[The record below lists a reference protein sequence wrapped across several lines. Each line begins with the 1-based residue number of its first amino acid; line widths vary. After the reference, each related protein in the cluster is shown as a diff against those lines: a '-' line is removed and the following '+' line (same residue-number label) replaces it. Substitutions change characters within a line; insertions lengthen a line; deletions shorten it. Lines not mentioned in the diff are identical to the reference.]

1 MRIPIKYIAS
11 SGNEYNLISDGI
23 KHKEAN
29 YWDWAFKAEGTKLQ
43 FGMRVANFSKDA
55 KTYKTTLLMYGPE
68 VERRALL
75 NALHD
80 DFENDI
86 RHQTPGKLIW
96 GDYYLMCYI
105 IESVT
110 KPTRAITQT
119 ENEISIFAPYPF
131 WMQDYSVDFPKQEE
145 QTGSRFL
152 DYMYDYE
159 YDYTQPKTGE
169 RNISRSFPFESDFSL
184 TIFGEA
190 VNPAVTINGY
200 TYQMFMTV
208 EAGEYLTIDSKAM
221 TIILRKADGTEE
233 NAFDNRDK
241 ENSVFQKIP
250 GGNLNVVWDS
260 SFGASLTIYQERSEP
275 RNEVDV

>member
-23 KHKEAN
+23 KHKDAN

-68 VERRALL
+68 VERRALF

-131 WMQDYSVDFPKQEE
+131 WVQDYSVDFPKQEE
-145 QTGSRFL
+145 QTGRQFL
-152 DYMYDYE
+152 DYMYDYM
-159 YDYTQPKTGE
+159 YDYTTPKTGE

-190 VNPAVTINGY
+190 VNPRVTINGY
-200 TYQMFMTV
+200 TYLLYMTIND
-208 EAGEYLTIDSKAM
+208 GEYVVIDSKAK
-221 TIILRKADGTEE
+221 TIILHDANGQQSSVFDARNKAAT
-233 NAFDNRDK
+233 
-241 ENSVFQKIP
+241 VFQKIP
-250 GGNLNVVWDS
+250 GGNLDVVWDS
-260 SFGASLTIYQERSEP
+260 SFGVNLTIYQERSEP
-275 RNEVDV
+275 RIEVSA

>member
-29 YWDWAFKAEGTKLQ
+29 YWEWAFKAEGTKLQ

-68 VERRALL
+68 VERRALF

-96 GDYYLMCYI
+96 GDYYLMCFI

-131 WMQDYSVDFPKQEE
+131 WLQDYSVDFPKQEE
-145 QTGSRFL
+145 QTGSQFL

-159 YDYTQPKTGE
+159 YDY
-169 RNISRSFPFESDFSL
+169 
-184 TIFGEA
+184 
-190 VNPAVTINGY
+190 
-200 TYQMFMTV
+200 
-208 EAGEYLTIDSKAM
+208 
-221 TIILRKADGTEE
+221 
-233 NAFDNRDK
+233 
-241 ENSVFQKIP
+241 
-250 GGNLNVVWDS
+250 W
-260 SFGASLTIYQERSEP
+260 
-275 RNEVDV
+275 RNEP

>member
-43 FGMRVANFSKDA
+43 FGMRVANFSKDP

-86 RHQTPGKLIW
+86 RHETPGKLIW

-131 WMQDYSVDFPKQEE
+131 WLQDYSVDFPKQEE
-145 QTGSRFL
+145 QEGSQFL

-159 YDYTQPKTGE
+159 YDYTPPKTGE

-190 VNPAVTINGY
+190 VNPSVTINGY

-221 TIILRKADGTEE
+221 TIILHKADGTEE

-241 ENSVFQKIP
+241 EHSVFRKIP